1 MKEKRDTSSGLR
13 PPSPQGEGKAAVR
26 YQHWYCESC
35 KRKLGGL
42 GYILTETGR
51 AAAWHVCGLCGR
63 TALITPTDLYKPQ
76 ARYRRR
82 TGAGERERAGRG
94 VYDR

>member
-1 MKEKRDTSSGLR
+1 MRHNQESGPGHGL
-13 PPSPQGEGKAAVR
+13 GAATTEKAAAR

-51 AAAWHVCGLCGR
+51 APAWHICGLCGR
-63 TALITPTDLYKPQ
+63 TALITPTDLVKP
-76 ARYRRR
+76 APRYRRR
-82 TGAGERERAGRG
+82 SGAGERARAGG
-94 VYDR
+94 SAE

>member
-1 MKEKRDTSSGLR
+1 MRKNQESGPGRGLGAAPTEKAT
-13 PPSPQGEGKAAVR
+13 VR

-51 AAAWHVCGLCGR
+51 ASAWHVCGLCGQ
-63 TALITPTDLYKPQ
+63 TALITPTELYKPP

-82 TGAGERERAGRG
+82 SGAGERQRAGRG
-94 VYDR
+94 

>member
-1 MKEKRDTSSGLR
+1 MRQNQESGTPR
-13 PPSPQGEGKAAVR
+13 ASAPTEKAAVR

-51 AAAWHVCGLCGR
+51 APAWHICGLCGQ
-63 TALITPTDLYKPQ
+63 TALITTTDLYKP
-76 ARYRRR
+76 APRYRRR
-82 TGAGERERAGRG
+82 SGAGERARAGG
-94 VYDR
+94 SAE